1 MLPRSNANQN
11 ANAVKRLLVQGRQW
25 LKRRREAQRQR
36 FGAVAGDE
44 ARRFNRL
51 DEAIVCY
58 ETYLKRRPRDLGV
71 GLRLVFVLREVGR
84 HREATVLLRTLI
96 ARRPRDLKLLAVL
109 AETLD
114 EGGAPESAE
123 RLYTAILSKDPA
135 NEAARQAS
143 ARIRQALD
151 ASSTPLPRPPSDH
164 SRRPLDEPVEHKPEL
179 CLEMGAALF
188 DEARGWF
195 DWAIR
200 QGATAVYADHQGP
213 NGETRLQA
221 GPHPLDLATNPYP
234 PPAAMFAQGFLRSG
248 EDIRTG
254 LTRALAHGS
263 VIHLPL
269 VLSRIDTEDEAHGV
283 APSSQPHDDR
293 LLVVIPTRDAV
304 EDLTVMLRSLVA
316 LAAKADLIDLVVV
329 DNGSRPSLN
338 AEALTRDC
346 GRPVEVVQ
354 VDEPFNWS
362 RLNNLACVDRS
373 HAIFVFANN
382 DMEMVTSHWDEALRR
397 AFAAPGVGVT
407 GARLIYPNGLLQHG
421 GIVMGGL
428 NGEPLHDGWRALG
441 NEPGPLRRWARSRPA
456 TAVTGGFLAIR
467 RTLFYA
473 IGGFDEVDL
482 PVSCSDVDLCL
493 KAGALGWTVLYVAE
507 ITLRHHESLT
517 RGHAHTEVERRR
529 AAKEMQTLLDR
540 WGERAAYDPTRNPQ
554 WETRGLRLYAGR
566 RTLTTEQVVDWALKT
581 KSRGGDLPDQSLTPT
596 LA

>member
-1 MLPRSNANQN
+1 M
-11 ANAVKRLLVQGRQW
+11 KCLLVQGRRW
-25 LKRRREAQRQR
+25 LKVRREAQRLR
-36 FGAVAGDE
+36 FGAIAGDE

-51 DEAIVCY
+51 DGAIACY
-58 ETYLKRRPRDLGV
+58 ESYLKRCPRDLGV
-71 GLRLVFVLREVGR
+71 SLRLVSVLREAGR
-84 HREATVLLRTLI
+84 HREATVLLQTLT
-96 ARRPRDLKLLAVL
+96 ARRPRDLKLMTVL

-114 EGGAPESAE
+114 EGGAPDSAE
-123 RLYTAILSKDPA
+123 RLYTAILKKDPA
-135 NEAARQAS
+135 NEVARQAS
-143 ARIRQALD
+143 ARIREAFDVSL
-151 ASSTPLPRPPSDH
+151 TPLPRPPLDH
-164 SRRPLDEPVEHKPEL
+164 SCCALGEAVDHKPEL
-179 CLEMGAALF
+179 CLEAGAVLF
-188 DEARGWF
+188 GEAREWF

-213 NGETRLQA
+213 NGEPRLQA

-234 PPAAMFAQGFLRSG
+234 PPAAMFAQGFIRSG
-248 EDIRTG
+248 EDIRAG
-254 LTRALAHGS
+254 LVRALAHGS

-269 VLSRIDTEDEAHGV
+269 VLSRANIEREARGVIPFSPRTHDE
-283 APSSQPHDDR
+283 R
-293 LLVVIPTRDAV
+293 LLVIIPTRDAV
-304 EDLTVMLRSLVA
+304 EELTVMLRSLVI

-338 AEALTRDC
+338 EEALTRDC
-346 GRPVEVVQ
+346 GRPVEVVR

-382 DMEMVTSHWDEALRR
+382 DMEMVTSHWDETLRR
-397 AFAAPGVGVT
+397 AFSAPCVGVT
-407 GARLIYPNGLLQHG
+407 GARLLYPNGLLQHG

-428 NGEPLHDGWRALG
+428 NGEPLHDGWRMLG
-441 NEPGPLRRWARSRPA
+441 DEPGPLDRWARSRPA

-507 ITLRHHESLT
+507 ITVRHHESLT
-517 RGHAHTEVERRR
+517 RGHARTEVEKRR
-529 AAKEMQTLLDR
+529 AEKETQTLLAR

-581 KSRGGDLPDQSLTPT
+581 KSRSGDLRIR
-596 LA
+596 A

>member
-1 MLPRSNANQN
+1 M
-11 ANAVKRLLVQGRQW
+11 
-25 LKRRREAQRQR
+25 KRRRDAQRQR

-71 GLRLVFVLREVGR
+71 RLRLASVLREVGR
-84 HREATVLLRTLI
+84 TQEATVLLQALV
-96 ARRPRDLKLLAVL
+96 ARRPRDLKLQAILAD
-109 AETLD
+109 TLD
-114 EGGAPESAE
+114 EAGAPESAE
-123 RLYTAILSKDPA
+123 RLYAAILRKDSA
-135 NEAARQAS
+135 NEAVKRAS

-151 ASSTPLPRPPSDH
+151 ASSTPLPPP
-164 SRRPLDEPVEHKPEL
+164 PLDRLRDAPGEASGDEPEL
-179 CLEMGAALF
+179 RLAAGATLLG
-188 DEARGWF
+188 EARDWF

-213 NGETRLQA
+213 NGEPRLQA

-234 PPAAMFAQGFLRSG
+234 PPVAMFAPGFLRPA
-248 EDIRTG
+248 EDIWTG
-254 LTRALAHGS
+254 LARALAHGS

-269 VLSRIDTEDEAHGV
+269 VLSRVDIEVEAHRV
-283 APSSQPHDDR
+283 ALSARQPSAER

-304 EDLTVMLRSLVA
+304 EDLTVMLRSLVVR
-316 LAAKADLIDLVVV
+316 AARADLIDLVVV
-329 DNGSRPSLN
+329 DNGSRPPLN
-338 AEALTRDC
+338 AEVLSCDC
-346 GRPVEVVQ
+346 DRAVEVVR

-362 RLNNLACVDRS
+362 RLNNLACAGRS
-373 HAIFVFANN
+373 QSIFVFANN
-382 DMEMVTSHWDEALRR
+382 DMEMATPDWDETLRQ
-397 AFAAPGVGVT
+397 AFSAGVGVV
-407 GARLIYPNGLLQHG
+407 GARLVYPNGLLQHG

-428 NGEPLHDGWRALG
+428 DGEPLHDGWRAPG
-441 NEPGPLRRWARSRPA
+441 EEPGPLRRWARSRPA

-467 RTLFYA
+467 RTLFDA
-473 IGGFDEVDL
+473 VSGFDDVDL

-507 ITLRHHESLT
+507 IEVRHHESLT

-529 AAKEMQTLLDR
+529 AAKEMQTLLGR

-581 KSRGGDLPDQSLTPT
+581 KSRAGDLPDQSLTPT

>member
-1 MLPRSNANQN
+1 MK
-11 ANAVKRLLVQGRQW
+11 V
-25 LKRRREAQRQR
+25 RREAQRLR
-36 FGAVAGDE
+36 FGAIAGDE

-58 ETYLKRRPRDLGV
+58 ENYLKRCPRDLGV
-71 GLRLVFVLREVGR
+71 SLRLVSVLRETGR
-84 HREATVLLRTLI
+84 HREAIVLLQTLT
-96 ARRPRDLKLLAVL
+96 ARRPRDLKLMTVL

-114 EGGAPESAE
+114 EGGAPDGAE
-123 RLYTAILSKDPA
+123 RLYTAILREDPA
-135 NEAARQAS
+135 NEVARQAS
-143 ARIRQALD
+143 ARIRQAFDVSL
-151 ASSTPLPRPPSDH
+151 TPLPRPPLDH
-164 SRRPLDEPVEHKPEL
+164 SCCALAEAVDYKPEV
-179 CLEMGAALF
+179 CLEAGAVLF
-188 DEARGWF
+188 GEAREWF

-213 NGETRLQA
+213 NGEPRLQA

-248 EDIRTG
+248 EDIQTG
-254 LTRALAHGS
+254 LVRALTHGS
-263 VIHLPL
+263 VIHVPL
-269 VLSRIDTEDEAHGV
+269 VLSRAHTEREAHDV
-283 APSSQPHDDR
+283 ASPSSPTHDER
-293 LLVVIPTRDAV
+293 LLVIIPTRDAV
-304 EDLTVMLRSLVA
+304 EELTVMLRSLVT
-316 LAAKADLIDLVVV
+316 LAAKSDLIDLVVV

-338 AEALTRDC
+338 TEILTRDC
-346 GRPVEVVQ
+346 CRPVEVVR

-397 AFAAPGVGVT
+397 AFATPGVGVA

-421 GIVMGGL
+421 GIVMAGL
-428 NGEPLHDGWRALG
+428 NGEPLHDGWRAPG
-441 NEPGPLRRWARSRPA
+441 DEPGPLRRWARSRPA

-467 RTLFYA
+467 RDLFDA
-473 IGGFDEVDL
+473 VGGFDEVDL

-507 ITLRHHESLT
+507 IIVRHHESLT

-529 AAKEMQTLLDR
+529 AEKEMQILLCR
-540 WGERAAYDPTRNPQ
+540 WKERAAYDPTRNPQ

-566 RTLTTEQVVDWALKT
+566 RPLTTEQVMDWALKT
-581 KSRGGDLPDQSLTPT
+581 KSHGGDLPDQRLTPT